1 MEQSKNDTNEWPS
14 DAVVALIEW
23 LPNLTKTTMPI
34 ALRDF
39 VTGDSNVKQPL
50 DVTSSKELAT
60 LDENILTQLVQW
72 SDLVIF
78 DYLTGNYDRV
88 ASMQVTLKYFLP
100 SFIFCQNSTND
111 VIFRCPLNYLPYK
124 SK

>member
-1 MEQSKNDTNEWPS
+1 
-14 DAVVALIEW
+14 
-23 LPNLTKTTMPI
+23 MPI

-50 DVTSSKELAT
+50 DVTSSKELAA
-60 LDENILTQLVQW
+60 LDDNILTQLVQW

-88 ASMQVTLKYFLP
+88 ASMQVTLNYFYLP
-100 SFIFCQNSTND
+100 SFFVRSLLNEWRHFQIAPKLSSPVYHSKRKPGNEMIFFS
-111 VIFRCPLNYLPYK
+111 
-124 SK
+124 

>member
-50 DVTSSKELAT
+50 GVTSSKELAA
-60 LDENILTQLVQW
+60 LDDNILTQLVQW

-88 ASMQVTLKYFLP
+88 ASMQVTLNYFYPL
-100 SFIFCQNSTND
+100 SFFVRSL
-111 VIFRCPLNYLPYK
+111 LNE
-124 SK
+124 